1 MDDVSVS
8 VFTALARDSVGYWM
22 LHVNSNI
29 SKCKLLV
36 NCLFSKEPIVILLPK
51 SLPVYFCTDN
61 HLVTPW

>member
-8 VFTALARDSVGYWM
+8 VFTALARDSVGYSM

-36 NCLFSKEPIVILLPK
+36 YGFV
-51 SLPVYFCTDN
+51 
-61 HLVTPW
+61 